1 MSRYTKYK
9 QICRLVLNGINELYR
24 DNQSSQYSLNNTG
37 ITNSKIMRF
46 TLNNSL
52 NDVKLSQNARCV
64 LEACHIPNIVNM
76 TNNLVYLRLVSSS
89 QDKTFD
95 TSKNLNGNP
104 VILST
109 IVHSSSVSPNVIQ
122 NATEFFYSLSIPSI
136 FLEKGYLELE
146 LECITT
152 TANIDFITNTPLDF
166 FYISLIIIDQDEE
179 LTKDLTL
186 APPVDYNNYNINMP
200 IRNYLKI

>member
-1 MSRYTKYK
+1 MNRNIKYK
-9 QICRLVLNGINELYR
+9 TVCRLVLNGGDDLNKNL
-24 DNQSSQYSLNNTG
+24 NSSQYSYSNNN
-37 ITNSKIMRF
+37 ITNSKRMRF

-52 NDVKLSQNARCV
+52 NDVKLSQNAKCV
-64 LEACHIPNIVNM
+64 LEACHIPNITNL
-76 TNNLVYLRLVSSS
+76 TNNLVYLRLVASS

-95 TSKNLNGNP
+95 TAKYLNGNP

-109 IVHSSSVSPNVIQ
+109 IVHSNTVSPNVIY
-122 NATEFFYSLSIPSI
+122 NATDFFYSFNVASN

-152 TANIDFITNTPLDF
+152 TQNIDFITNQPLQF
-166 FYISLIIIDQDEE
+166 FYISLIIIDQDPE

-186 APPVDYNNYNINMP
+186 APPIDYNSYNINIP
-200 IRNYLKI
+200 IRQH

>member
-1 MSRYTKYK
+1 MNRNIKYK
-9 QICRLVLNGINELYR
+9 TVCRLVLNGGDDLNKNL
-24 DNQSSQYSLNNTG
+24 NSSQYSYSNNN
-37 ITNSKIMRF
+37 ITNSKRMRF

-52 NDVKLSQNARCV
+52 NDVKLSQNAKCV
-64 LEACHIPNIVNM
+64 LEACHIPNITNL
-76 TNNLVYLRLVSSS
+76 TNNLVYLRLVASS

-95 TSKNLNGNP
+95 TAKYLNGNP

-109 IVHSSSVSPNVIQ
+109 IVHSSSVSPNVIY
-122 NATEFFYSLSIPSI
+122 NATDFFYSFNVASN

-152 TANIDFITNTPLDF
+152 TQNIDFITNQPLQF
-166 FYISLIIIDQDEE
+166 FYISLIIIDQDPE

-186 APPVDYNNYNINMP
+186 APPIDYNNYNINIP
-200 IRNYLKI
+200 IRQY

>member
-1 MSRYTKYK
+1 MNRNIKYK
-9 QICRLVLNGINELYR
+9 TVCRLVLNGGDDLNKNL
-24 DNQSSQYSLNNTG
+24 NSSQYSHSNNN
-37 ITNSKIMRF
+37 ITNSKRMRF

-52 NDVKLSQNARCV
+52 NDVKLSQNAKCV
-64 LEACHIPNIVNM
+64 LEACHIPNITNL
-76 TNNLVYLRLVSSS
+76 TNNLVYLRLVASS

-95 TSKNLNGNP
+95 TAKYLNGNP

-109 IVHSSSVSPNVIQ
+109 IVHSNTVSPNVIY
-122 NATEFFYSLSIPSI
+122 NATDFFYSFNVASN

-152 TANIDFITNTPLDF
+152 TQNIDFMTNQPLQF
-166 FYISLIIIDQDEE
+166 FYISLIIIDQDPE

-186 APPVDYNNYNINMP
+186 APPIDYNSYNINIP
-200 IRNYLKI
+200 IRQH

>member
-122 NATEFFYSLSIPSI
+122 NATEFFYSLSIPSN

-186 APPVDYNNYNINMP
+186 APPVDYNTYNINMP
-200 IRNYLKI
+200 IRNY

>member
-9 QICRLVLNGINELYR
+9 QICRLVLNGINELNR
-24 DNQSSQYSLNNTG
+24 SIQSSQYSLNNTG
-37 ITNSKIMRF
+37 ITNSKKMRF
-46 TLNNSL
+46 TFNNSL

-122 NATEFFYSLSIPSI
+122 NATEFFYSLSIPSN

-186 APPVDYNNYNINMP
+186 APPVDYNTYNINMP
-200 IRNYLKI
+200 IRNY

>member
-1 MSRYTKYK
+1 MNRNIKYK
-9 QICRLVLNGINELYR
+9 QVCRLVLNGGDDLNK
-24 DNQSSQYSLNNTG
+24 NVNSSQYSYNNNN
-37 ITNSKIMRF
+37 IINSKRMRF

-52 NDVKLSQNARCV
+52 NDVKLSQNAKCV
-64 LEACHIPNIVNM
+64 LEACHIPNITNL
-76 TNNLVYLRLVSSS
+76 TNNLVYLRLVASS

-95 TSKNLNGNP
+95 TAKYLNGNP

-109 IVHSSSVSPNVIQ
+109 IVHSNTVSPNVIY
-122 NATEFFYSLSIPSI
+122 NATDFFYSFNVASN

-152 TANIDFITNTPLDF
+152 TQNIDFITNNPLQF
-166 FYISLIIIDQDEE
+166 FYISLIIIDEDPE

-186 APPVDYNNYNINMP
+186 APPIDYNNYNVNIP
-200 IRNYLKI
+200 IRNY

>member
-1 MSRYTKYK
+1 MNRNIKYK
-9 QICRLVLNGINELYR
+9 TVCRLVLNGGDDLNKNL
-24 DNQSSQYSLNNTG
+24 NSSQYSYSNNN
-37 ITNSKIMRF
+37 ITNSKRMRF

-52 NDVKLSQNARCV
+52 NDVKLSQNAKCV
-64 LEACHIPNIVNM
+64 LEACHIPNITNL
-76 TNNLVYLRLVSSS
+76 TNNLVYLRLVASS

-95 TSKNLNGNP
+95 TAKYLNGNP

-109 IVHSSSVSPNVIQ
+109 IVHSSSVSPNVIY
-122 NATEFFYSLSIPSI
+122 NATDFFYSFNVASN

-152 TANIDFITNTPLDF
+152 TQNIDFITNQPLQF
-166 FYISLIIIDQDEE
+166 FYISLIIIDQDPE

-186 APPVDYNNYNINMP
+186 APPIDYNNYNINIP
-200 IRNYLKI
+200 IKQY

>member
-1 MSRYTKYK
+1 MNRNIKYK
-9 QICRLVLNGINELYR
+9 TVCRLVLNGGDDLNKNL
-24 DNQSSQYSLNNTG
+24 NSSQYSYSNNN
-37 ITNSKIMRF
+37 ITNSKRMRF

-52 NDVKLSQNARCV
+52 NDVKLSQNAKCV
-64 LEACHIPNIVNM
+64 LEACHIPNITNL
-76 TNNLVYLRLVSSS
+76 TNNLVYLRLVASS

-95 TSKNLNGNP
+95 TAKYLNGNP

-109 IVHSSSVSPNVIQ
+109 IVHSNTVSPNVIY
-122 NATEFFYSLSIPSI
+122 NATDFFYSFNVASN

-152 TANIDFITNTPLDF
+152 TQNIDFITNQPLQF
-166 FYISLIIIDQDEE
+166 FYISLIIIDQDPE

-186 APPVDYNNYNINMP
+186 APPIDYNNYNINIP
-200 IRNYLKI
+200 IKQY

>member
-186 APPVDYNNYNINMP
+186 APPVDYNTYNINMP
-200 IRNYLKI
+200 IRNY